1 MWVVRPYKL
10 VSRLKKACVNGFCY
24 LKQKKNKNKKSN
36 TCYLRRFKIIVITGF
51 HEAITLQDMVKKKN
65 QIQGGKLDM
74 SFGQMKH
81 K

>member
-24 LKQKKNKNKKSN
+24 LKQKKKNKNKKSN

-51 HEAITLQDMVKKKN
+51 HKAITLQDMVKNKSNTRWKT
-65 QIQGGKLDM
+65 
-74 SFGQMKH
+74 
-81 K
+81 